1 MTRSMP
7 LKSFLSAVALALMAT
22 VAIPPSVTPAAA
34 QDATRNAQ
42 ERACSRDVSR
52 HCRKL
57 MNDGDFAIQQ
67 CLLQNRGKLCPACRK
82 VVEGH

>member
-1 MTRSMP
+1 MP
-7 LKSFLSAVALALMAT
+7 HSLQLKSFGFAAALALMSIA
-22 VAIPPSVTPAAA
+22 PAAA

-42 ERACSRDVSR
+42 EKACSRDVSR
-52 HCRKL
+52 HCRKV

-67 CLLQNRGKLCPACRK
+67 CLLQNREKLSPACRK